1 MHYTEYL
8 KFFTALLAILNPIG
22 AIPVFVGMTQEM
34 SVPERRRVARTAAV
48 SVFILLIVSSV
59 LGEAILHLF
68 GISIASFRVGGGIL
82 ILLIAISML
91 NAQHPGSKHSPEE
104 AQEAATKDNIAVVPL
119 AIPLLAG
126 PGSISTVIIFSN
138 RIAEPMDWACML
150 ASILLVGLVVWLA
163 LTAAIPVGKLIGRTG
178 INIASRIMG
187 LLLSAIA
194 IEFIAAGLLQLMP
207 GLSAGHL

>member
-1 MHYTEYL
+1 MDYTEYL

-22 AIPVFVGMTQEM
+22 VIPVFVGMTQEM
-34 SVPERRRVARTAAV
+34 PVSERRRVASTTAIA
-48 SVFILLIVSSV
+48 VFILLIISSV
-59 LGEAILHLF
+59 FGEGFLHVF

-138 RIAEPMDWACML
+138 HISKPMDWTFML
-150 ASILLVGLVVWLA
+150 ISILLVGIVVWLA

-194 IEFIAAGLLQLMP
+194 IEFIVGGLLKLMP
-207 GLSAGHL
+207 GLAT

>member
-1 MHYTEYL
+1 MDYTEYL

-34 SVPERRRVARTAAV
+34 PVRNAGGCPDRSDRGIHPAGYIECVRRRHSACVRHQHCIIPGRRRYFNPPDSHLDAAC
-48 SVFILLIVSSV
+48 S
-59 LGEAILHLF
+59 
-68 GISIASFRVGGGIL
+68 AS
-82 ILLIAISML
+82 
-91 NAQHPGSKHSPEE
+91 GSKHSPEE
-104 AQEAATKDNIAVVPL
+104 EQEAATKDNIAVVPL

-138 RIAEPMDWACML
+138 LIAGPIDWTFML
-150 ASILLVGLVVWLA
+150 TSILLVGIVVWLA
-163 LTAAIPVGKLIGRTG
+163 LTAAIPVGKLVGRTG

-194 IEFIAAGLLQLMP
+194 IEFIVGGLLQLMP
-207 GLSAGHL
+207 GLAT